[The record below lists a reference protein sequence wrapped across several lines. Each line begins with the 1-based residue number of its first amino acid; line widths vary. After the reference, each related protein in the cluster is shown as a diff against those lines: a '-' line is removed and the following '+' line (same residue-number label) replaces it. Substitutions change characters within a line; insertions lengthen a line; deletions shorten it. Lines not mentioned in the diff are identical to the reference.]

1 MPKFKTKDVT
11 PQPRNRYN
19 NDVKTPNVGKV

>member
-1 MPKFKTKDVT
+1 MPKFKTKDVN

-19 NDVKTPNVGKV
+19 NAVKTPNVGKV